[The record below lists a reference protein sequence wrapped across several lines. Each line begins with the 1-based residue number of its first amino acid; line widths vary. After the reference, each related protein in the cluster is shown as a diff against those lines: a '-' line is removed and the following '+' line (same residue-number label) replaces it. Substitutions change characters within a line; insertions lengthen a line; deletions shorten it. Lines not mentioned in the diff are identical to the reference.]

1 MGAMRQGGGFT
12 LYVHSYYLQQNKR
25 NTFGKGKKISLKL
38 KTKTFQLDNLPDMLL
53 WEIEMHG
60 LQTVINI
67 DDSEK

>member
-1 MGAMRQGGGFT
+1 MFILIIYSKIREIH
-12 LYVHSYYLQQNKR
+12 LER
-25 NTFGKGKKISLKL
+25 EKKISLKL
-38 KTKTFQLDNLPDMLL
+38 KTKTFQQDNLPDMLL